1 MYRCIAVYHMKETG
15 WVKISS
21 DDVFP
26 LHYKYEAEKAQ

>member
-1 MYRCIAVYHMKETG
+1 MAVYHMKETG